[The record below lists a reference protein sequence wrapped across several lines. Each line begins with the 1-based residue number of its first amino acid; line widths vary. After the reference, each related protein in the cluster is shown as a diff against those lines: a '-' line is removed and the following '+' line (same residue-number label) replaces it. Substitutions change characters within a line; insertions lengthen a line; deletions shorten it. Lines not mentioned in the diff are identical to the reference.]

1 MRRVA
6 VHEDGTL
13 GRGPARRD
21 RVTVHLAGD
30 GVAVSASDRAP
41 ARRSGT
47 RHGGEVARHRD
58 DAGRHR
64 DDAGRHR
71 DDAGRHHDDVDRARE
86 DVVRHREDVV
96 RRLLER
102 GLSPRLLRELVP
114 EFDAV
119 VDRVE
124 RG

>member
-21 RVTVHLAGD
+21 RVPVDLAGD

-41 ARRSGT
+41 ARRSEP
-47 RHGGEVARHRD
+47 RPGGVGAPHRE
-58 DAGRHR
+58 DAG
-64 DDAGRHR
+64 
-71 DDAGRHHDDVDRARE
+71 DVVPDRE

-119 VDRVE
+119 IDRVD
-124 RG
+124 GA

>member
-30 GVAVSASDRAP
+30 GVAVSAGDRAP
-41 ARRSGT
+41 AVRGED
-47 RHGGEVARHRD
+47 RHDGDLAPHRD
-58 DAGRHR
+58 EVIR
-64 DDAGRHR
+64 DR
-71 DDAGRHHDDVDRARE
+71 V
-86 DVVRHREDVV
+86 DVVDHREDVV
-96 RRLLER
+96 RRLLGR

-119 VDRVE
+119 IDRVE
-124 RG
+124 RA